1 MLNRK
6 KVLVTS
12 SYPAPYR
19 VGVFKKLAERYDMDI
34 FFETCKNENRNP
46 DWFCKSGEV
55 SFEILDNT
63 EAVSRFNYAL
73 KNLKQ
78 YDFLL
83 AYDPTLKHSMKAIIK
98 CKLLGI
104 PYFVNNDGA
113 FINKGNLIKTAM
125 KKFIYSGAKLCFAS
139 GKFSE
144 RYFLTFGAKKNAVKI
159 HNFTSLNE
167 EDILK
172 ERISDE
178 EKLELRNKLSLK
190 TDKVYVITVG
200 QFIERKGFDLLLE
213 GWRKLNSENAELI
226 IIGGGDDRPKYEA
239 FIAENKLEN
248 VTIIDFLDKK
258 ALYEY
263 YKASDIFILPTRE
276 DVWGLVINESMAC
289 GMPVMSSDNCVAAHE
304 LVEHGVNGFIYPVYD
319 IDTMR
324 DYLQKLIDDKDLRET
339 IADNNIKKIQGNTI
353 ENIGKKHIEDI
364 EEWFSKKE
372 K

>member
-1 MLNRK
+1 MSKK

-19 VGVFKKLAERYDMDI
+19 VGVFKKLSEQYDMDI
-34 FFETCKNENRNP
+34 FFATCKNENRNP

-55 SFEILDNT
+55 TFEILDN
-63 EAVSRFNYAL
+63 EKSNAKFEQSL
-73 KNLKQ
+73 KNIKE
-78 YDFLL
+78 YDFVL
-83 AYDPTLKHSMKAIIK
+83 AYDPTLKPALKAILK
-98 CKLLGI
+98 CRMLNV

-113 FINKGNLIKTAM
+113 FINKGNFIKTAI

-144 RYFLTFGAKKNAVKI
+144 KYFLTFGAKKDAVKI

-172 ERISDE
+172 ERVSEE
-178 EKLELRNKLSLK
+178 EKTELRRKLNLNN
-190 TDKVYVITVG
+190 DKVYVITVG

-213 GWRKLNSENAELI
+213 GWNRLGGKNAELI
-226 IIGGGDDRPKYEA
+226 IIGGGDDRGKYEA
-239 FIAENKLEN
+239 FITENKLDN
-248 VTIIDFLDKK
+248 VSIIDFLDKK

-289 GMPVMSSDNCVAAHE
+289 GLPVMSSDNCIAAQE
-304 LVEHGVNGFIYPVYD
+304 LIEQGENGFIYPVYD
-319 IDTMR
+319 IEAMKN
-324 DYLQKLIDDKDLRET
+324 YLQMLIDDKELRDR
-339 IADNNIKKIQGNTI
+339 IAENNIKKIQGNTI

-364 EEWFSKKE
+364 EDWFSRTTK
-372 K
+372 